1 MGRDIGASRQCGG
14 WGMGASGQCGEGYR
28 GIRAMWGVWG
38 HQGNVGRDIGAIGAI
53 WGRGVGYL
61 FRRLLRKV
69 DDICFFFFCTS
80 PCQQIRGQVVAFGHC
95 YNGQCIKSANL
106 S

>member
-1 MGRDIGASRQCGG
+1 MGGG
-14 WGMGASGQCGEGYR
+14 GDR
-28 GIRAMWGVWG
+28 G
-38 HQGNVGRDIGAIGAI
+38 HQGNVGEGY
-53 WGRGVGYL
+53 RGHQGNVCLGGGGYRGHQGNVGEGYV

-69 DDICFFFFCTS
+69 DDICFFFCTS
-80 PCQQIRGQVVAFGHC
+80 PCQQIQGQVVAFGHC